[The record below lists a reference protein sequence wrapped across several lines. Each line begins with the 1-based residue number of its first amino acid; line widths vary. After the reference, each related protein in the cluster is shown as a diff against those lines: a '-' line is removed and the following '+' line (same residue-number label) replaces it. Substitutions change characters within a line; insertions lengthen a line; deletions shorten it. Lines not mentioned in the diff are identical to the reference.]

1 MGFGRLTR
9 LRGTEMGATGDERE
23 ARRTTAEKAGEAVG
37 GVSGLTTGAAIGSLG
52 GPLGTMIGAVAG
64 AVGGWWAVHAATA
77 AHTRLTP
84 EQEAA
89 FRERHARRAADVPIP
104 SYERACTAYHF
115 GFVAGCNPRYADG
128 FGVAESELRHGW
140 TAGVEAELGSWE
152 QNRDLVHEGFACA
165 REAGGAD
172 HVEGAP
178 GGIDPL
184 HADPATEVA
193 NRVHDRVA
201 HRRGPTG

>member
-1 MGFGRLTR
+1 MDNGRR
-9 LRGTEMGATGDERE
+9 DSES
-23 ARRTTAEKAGEAVG
+23 RRTTGEKAGEAVG
-37 GVSGLTTGAAIGSLG
+37 GVSGLTTGAAFGSLA

-89 FRERHARRAADVPIP
+89 FRSRHAGRPADAPAVPF
-104 SYERACTAYHF
+104 ERVCTAYQF
-115 GFVAGCNPRYADG
+115 GFIAGCNPRYADEG
-128 FGVAESELRHGW
+128 FAAAERELRHGW
-140 TAGVEAELGSWE
+140 TDGVQAELGSWE
-152 QNRDLVHEGFACA
+152 HNRDLIHEGFACA
-165 REAGGAD
+165 REAPNAGA
-172 HVEGAP
+172 HPAP
-178 GGIDPL
+178 AAVSGIEPL

-201 HRRGPTG
+201 HRRERPTKER